1 MPPIRRPLERG
12 DDRLSH
18 QHALRDRVRRNDV
31 TETRPYATA
40 TEAEL
45 DGLAED
51 YDAILA
57 VMAARPGRCIMAPLT
72 YREYANPATSS
83 AMLIDGAAGSE
94 PYNEEILI
102 PKIAAALPATINSDG
117 RPVLDFYN
125 WTRNTSKTLMSTD
138 GVHLT
143 TMGDAALREFLF
155 DRLAY
160 LLTGAAMPDPVPH
173 LPAHEIDESLA
184 AIVIK
189 FGSQPTTAG
198 VNWGQDTF
206 LLHTTNVLALNRR
219 DGTSSGVSLEIFP
232 STTDAGTSGVWRNI
246 GGGRSVALATYTGST
261 LVCTEFTTSSFF
273 AGPGHTM
280 TYRFTG
286 LTPNA
291 SYQITATGSRNA
303 AGPRNTLLTDGSA
316 AQIAYDATLDP
327 PVQDT
332 DTFVADGTGRSTCCS
347 RTRRGTNT
355 ATLGP

>member
-1 MPPIRRPLERG
+1 M
-12 DDRLSH
+12 
-18 QHALRDRVRRNDV
+18 
-31 TETRPYATA
+31 
-40 TEAEL
+40 
-45 DGLAED
+45 
-51 YDAILA
+51 
-57 VMAARPGRCIMAPLT
+57 
-72 YREYANPATSS
+72 
-83 AMLIDGAAGSE
+83 
-94 PYNEEILI
+94 
-102 PKIAAALPATINSDG
+102 
-117 RPVLDFYN
+117 LDFYN

-143 TMGDAALREFLF
+143 ATGYAALREFLF

-160 LLTGAAMPDPVPH
+160 LLTGAAMPDLVPP

-219 DGTSSGVSLEIFP
+219 DGTSSGVSLQIFP
-232 STTDAGTSGVWRNI
+232 STTDAGTTGVWRNI

-291 SYQITATGSRNA
+291 SYQITAMGSRNA

-332 DTFVADGTGRSTCCS
+332 DVFVADGTGTINLLEPNPQGNQYSYVGALMLVEVET
-347 RTRRGTNT
+347 
-355 ATLGP
+355 